1 MTELDIFDAQEVR
14 AHLGETARIGRE
26 LLVLDEVDSTNTRI
40 KQEYAAVKQD
50 GFVLIAHRQTAGRG
64 RLGRSFASP
73 LGDGLYLSVLLR
85 PDLAPEKLNF
95 ITTAAA
101 VAVCRAI
108 ESTAGFA
115 PGIKWVNDILMDGK
129 KLCGILVEAGFT
141 GGGALD
147 YAVLGIGV
155 NLRFDAAAYP
165 ELREIA
171 GGLEDFSG
179 GAVDGAALAA
189 AILRELDRVYALLC
203 AGGTASILADYR
215 ARLLGLGETVTV
227 HGAGGPWEAV
237 CTGLDPQ
244 GHLLV
249 RDDRGEHVLS
259 SGEISIR
266 LAAQRHKPGGVGEMG

>member
-1 MTELDIFDAQEVR
+1 MTKLDIFDAEAVR
-14 AHLGETARIGRE
+14 AHLGETALIGRE

-40 KQEYAAVKQD
+40 KQEYADVKQD
-50 GFVLIAHRQTAGRG
+50 GFALLAHRQTAGRG
-64 RLGRSFASP
+64 RIGRSFASP

-85 PDLAPEKLNF
+85 PNLPPEKINF

-108 ESTAGFA
+108 EAVAGFA
-115 PGIKWVNDILMDGK
+115 PGIKWVNDILMKGR

-141 GGGALD
+141 GGGTLD

-155 NLRFDAAAYP
+155 NLRFDSAAHP
-165 ELREIA
+165 ELADIA
-171 GGLEDFSG
+171 GGLEDFAA

-189 AILRELDRVYALLC
+189 AILRELDRIYALLC
-203 AGGTASILADYR
+203 AGDTAGVLAEYR
-215 ARLLGLGETVTV
+215 AHLLGIGETVTV
-227 HGAGGPWEAV
+227 HGAAGPWQAV
-237 CTGLDPQ
+237 CTGLDEQ

-249 RDDRGEHVLS
+249 RDDRGEHILS

-266 LAAQRHKPGGVGEMG
+266 LAEQKNMPMKGLDK